1 MGTKTRVITVKAQN
15 VRSGDFIMPTYFNG
29 HSPDGFVVS
38 STSRLN
44 EGNYGEYW
52 DIIGD
57 NNGKVHSL
65 TMMRDDVVKVERDYP
80 ATVDTL

>member
-1 MGTKTRVITVKAQN
+1 MAKTRCITVKAQN
-15 VRSGDFIMPTYFNG
+15 VRNGDFIMPTYFNG
-29 HSPDGFVVS
+29 YSPDGFVVT

-57 NNGKVHSL
+57 NKGEVRSL
-65 TMMRDDVVKVERDYP
+65 TMMRDDLVKVERDYP
-80 ATVDTL
+80 NHVDTI